1 MFMAVFL
8 FGINSNS
15 MAKIQTLKA
24 VSMSPKEHRVCKMIH
39 VWVNR
44 INKQCKDAIKINWV
58 GAHEVIPGSKQVEA
72 LQNNTVQVIFSVAG
86 YYSREAPEVN
96 ALRLSKLT
104 LKEERKP
111 GGFYDFMVKRHKK
124 IGMMYI
130 GKWFYDR
137 YYLWIKKPVKKLE
150 DLKGIN
156 VVVSSGNHPCF
167 LTNLGMHSIG
177 APGSEFAE
185 GLKRGVLQGFTSLS
199 VGPRESGWLKHCKY
213 IIDIPFYTY
222 NDALILMNLDVWNR
236 LGKSTQKRIMDIT
249 TEYESEMTAY
259 FEKERQREWQ
269 KCSKMGVKKIK
280 FTVPENKKFF
290 NAAYDENCWK
300 DLMRVEDLVPTLK
313 KLTGN

>member
-1 MFMAVFL
+1 
-8 FGINSNS
+8 
-15 MAKIQTLKA
+15 
-24 VSMSPKEHRVCKMIH
+24 MIH

-44 INKQCKDAIKINWV
+44 INSQCKDAIKINWL
-58 GAHEVIPGSKQVEA
+58 GAQEVIRGSKQVEA
-72 LQNNTVQVIFSVAG
+72 LQNNTVQVIFGSAR

-96 ALRLSKLT
+96 AFGLSKLT

-111 GGFYDFMVKRHKK
+111 GGLYDFMVKRHKK

-130 GKWFYDR
+130 GKWFYDS

-150 DLKGIN
+150 DLKGIMI
-156 VVVSSGNHPCF
+156 VGSTRCF
-167 LTNLGMHSIG
+167 RINLGLEGVGMPHSDV
-177 APGSEFAE
+177 AE
-185 GLKRGVLQGFTSLS
+185 ALNRGVLQGFTSLS

-259 FEKERQREWQ
+259 FEKERQRELQ